1 MTIVNLQMRFSFSK
15 WLKNLK
21 QNSGLEVYS
30 VWAKCI
36 FDIPTATQTLALDLS
51 GPSICMMYLQTS
63 KHTPTPQPFSGK
75 DLFSLDCKNTQV
87 ISHRC
92 CKYRIH
98 QRCHIKHSEQQFQGR
113 VSNNKLFKREENASS
128 QLPELQDPSPAERF
142 SSWSLAS

>member
-1 MTIVNLQMRFSFSK
+1 MRFSFSK

-63 KHTPTPQPFSGK
+63 KHTPTPQPFSGSK
-75 DLFSLDCKNTQV
+75 DSRFRTEDIPRWQGLERVLDQV
-87 ISHRC
+87 
-92 CKYRIH
+92 K
-98 QRCHIKHSEQQFQGR
+98 FD
-113 VSNNKLFKREENASS
+113 F
-128 QLPELQDPSPAERF
+128 
-142 SSWSLAS
+142 